1 MKKPKFKVESL
12 NHYQAFIFLVI
23 VLLFGLFVDNFF
35 TLFNIKSILSS
46 TALYTFIGIGFTTCM
61 IAGHMDLS
69 VGYMAT
75 TGAICVLGMKTL
87 SGLPWWLSIVIAVSV
102 GAIVGLINGL
112 LVTKAKIHS
121 FIATLGMQ
129 FVLKGG
135 MYVYCNGAEISVEG
149 DYGLTDKLN
158 SVPIKFLPF
167 SVMFIITL
175 ICVVVFAIVLAKTR
189 FGRNVYM
196 LGGNL
201 ETAWLAG
208 INSDKATIL
217 VFVLSSTIC
226 ALGGAL
232 FGIYQGTATPTLGEK
247 GIAPLMVALTATI
260 IGGTDIAGGKGK
272 VTNTFVSIIAIVA
285 MFSVVTS
292 LVGKFEV
299 QILLIGFVLAVCVIY
314 ETLTKYRE
322 QRVIGVRPNLVN
334 RYTEETGKRMKGF

>member
-12 NHYQAFIFLVI
+12 NHYQAFIFLAL

-87 SGLPWWLSIVIAVSV
+87 SGLPWWISIVIAVSV

-167 SVMFIITL
+167 SMMFIITL
-175 ICVVVFAIVLAKTR
+175 ICVVTFAIVLAKTR

-314 ETLTKYRE
+314 ETLTKYRK

-334 RYTEETGKRMKGF
+334 KYMEETGKRMKGF

>member
-1 MKKPKFKVESL
+1 MNKTKIRAAVL
-12 NHYQAFIFLVI
+12 NSYRAYIFLAI
-23 VLLFGLFVDNFF
+23 VLLFGATSQNFF
-35 TLFNIKSILSS
+35 SLYNMKSILSS

-87 SGLPWWLSIVIAVSV
+87 SGLPWWLSILIAVAV
-102 GAIVGLINGL
+102 GATVGLVNGL

-135 MYVYCNGAEISVEG
+135 MYVYCNGAEISVKG
-149 DYGLTDKLN
+149 DYGLTDILN
-158 SVPIKFLPF
+158 SMPVKFLPF
-167 SVMFIITL
+167 TTMFMITMALVIIFT
-175 ICVVVFAIVLAKTR
+175 VVLAKTR

-208 INSDKATIL
+208 INSDRATIL
-217 VFVLSSTIC
+217 VFVISSTVC

-260 IGGTDIAGGKGK
+260 IGGTDINGGKGK
-272 VTNTFVSIIAIVA
+272 IIDTFASIVAIVA
-285 MFSVVTS
+285 MFSVVTTKI
-292 LVGKFEV
+292 GKFEV
-299 QILLIGFVLAVCVIY
+299 QILLIGFVLALCVIY
-314 ETLTKYRE
+314 ETMLKYRK
-322 QRVIGVRPNLVN
+322 QKVTGIRPNLIN
-334 RYTEETGKRMKGF
+334 RYREETGKKLKGV